1 MGDLA
6 LVRALENAAPELR
19 EAALT
24 LWKSATSKDQIEAAT
39 LLLCA
44 ARRREQRRSSDRAT
58 DHARRLLVGPR
69 LPKATAER
77 YKAAAAA
84 RHISM
89 YEWASQALAAQY
101 RREKRQKP
109 PRRQPEA
116 APRRRAKPPEI
127 PPW

>member
-6 LVRALENAAPELR
+6 LVRALEEAPPELR
-19 EAALT
+19 EATLT
-24 LWKSATSKDQIEAAT
+24 LWKSATSKDQVEAAT

-44 ARRREQRRSSDRAT
+44 ARRREQRRTSDRAT
-58 DHARRLLVGPR
+58 DHTRRLLVGPR

-84 RHISM
+84 RHLSL
-89 YEWASQALAAQY
+89 YEWASQAFAAQY
-101 RREKRQKP
+101 RREQRPRP
-109 PRRQPEA
+109 PRRPPEA
-116 APRRRAKPPEI
+116 APRRRAKPPGS